1 MIRIVLENIIDWLR
15 LPFLKERQLCRS
27 FYSILGFYPH
37 RISLYRQAVMHR
49 SLHVRA
55 SGGGRCNN
63 ERLEFLGDAVLGAVV
78 GDIVYTAF
86 EGKGEGFLTNAR
98 SKVVKRETLGRVARE
113 MGLTELIRSDVTGR
127 THNSYMAGNA
137 FEAVIGA
144 VYLDR
149 GYEHC
154 VWFVKERV
162 LGRHLDLMKL
172 AREEQNFKSRL
183 LEWCQ
188 KNKVEARFELVEE
201 LKEEESDSPVFI
213 SRIVIGE
220 TECARAKGYSKKES
234 HQRASKEALR
244 ELRKDE
250 TLRNKVLGL

>member
-86 EGKGEGFLTNAR
+86 
-98 SKVVKRETLGRVARE
+98 
-113 MGLTELIRSDVTGR
+113 
-127 THNSYMAGNA
+127 
-137 FEAVIGA
+137 
-144 VYLDR
+144 
-149 GYEHC
+149 
-154 VWFVKERV
+154 
-162 LGRHLDLMKL
+162 
-172 AREEQNFKSRL
+172 
-183 LEWCQ
+183 
-188 KNKVEARFELVEE
+188 
-201 LKEEESDSPVFI
+201 
-213 SRIVIGE
+213 
-220 TECARAKGYSKKES
+220 
-234 HQRASKEALR
+234 
-244 ELRKDE
+244 
-250 TLRNKVLGL
+250 